1 MEENLILIFT
11 RNPELGK
18 VKTRLAASIGDNN
31 ALEVY
36 KILLHQTQKAIFTI
50 EASKR
55 VLYADDINTDDI
67 WDNEIYQKGIQFGQD
82 LGTRMKNAFVD
93 AFNDDF
99 KKIVIIGTDLYDLKA
114 SDIEIAFK
122 KLEDHDVVIGPAL
135 DGGYYLLGLKFI
147 PEGIFYNKNWSTNT
161 VLKDTLKNLLKYTVY
176 QLEIKNDIDTIED
189 IQDIAIFQKYIR
201 DDN

>member
-55 VLYADDINTDDI
+55 VLYADDVNTDDI

-176 QLEIKNDIDTIED
+176 QLETKNDIDTIED